1 MATCTEFKNN
11 DFPTDMNLDVSCSE
25 ANVSAGPVSLTNGAS
40 MNLSNTG
47 SFNLQDLSTTDG
59 GNITINAGGDLALN
73 NVTCGADLTLVVS
86 GMLTLNGALNVKGS
100 ISVQSGGELQI
111 NQSITQQE
119 GGTPGPID
127 ISATGKITVSGPITG
142 EKDVLIES
150 TGDMLQIDSTVEG
163 KGEISLQAPSSE
175 VNVTQNI
182 TQQDGDDLGTLRISA
197 SGKVTIEGTVTGKK
211 NMIIEST
218 GDEVEINDM
227 IIYDGDTGDEDLIEI
242 KTANNDITVTEQIN
256 AGGAFLRFTANQGKI
271 DVSADILAPNNHAVF
286 VADKEI
292 ALANVDV
299 SGNAEIGQDLAGSIQ
314 IMPFKNGGAATQFT
328 IGGSGHT
335 NGVNGKLFART
346 ATGGLSDPER
356 WSGGVLVFNKGNGG
370 IKLDKTTDIVVR
382 ATSSKNGVI
391 VLDADE
397 GNIDI
402 PEGTLSVNGQS
413 GNSAG
418 LITLIGQDINFP
430 DSGKTIL
437 SASDT
442 VSSGGLQHTIALSAE
457 NINYSSAQGLDLR
470 ANGAGDM
477 TWVSAVALFPK
488 GGLKAIIEVDGSGFK
503 YTVEP
508 QNNFDG
514 TDAPL
519 NVTGA
524 GPLTITS
531 NGSNS
536 QVRVTGNPVTFDI
549 QGDVSIVSNGQS
561 NTNVTFSYTGP
572 SSPGAQGLILFGPGS
587 YEFLSNG
594 MSGGNGGSVLFS
606 MPSIEFNPAGGV
618 VCRASGEGAGMGGNV
633 IVNASNGNVSKDEQ
647 ITLELIANG
656 GGSGGQGGL
665 VAINATLDINLKDV
679 TCRANGA
686 GSGNGGA
693 VTINGTQLVVLDK
706 ANIVSQAG
714 TDGNGGSININS
726 RTIRIND
733 NTEEG
738 GDTTLIRCMGGSNT
752 GDGGILNII
761 SQDAQSVGNEVN
773 IFASPQGSG
782 KGGSVT
788 VRSVNTSGVDIYGEN
803 VNIQAKGL
811 GTSGDGGVVTIEG
824 GDIVLNA
831 QVVALAQDEG
841 KGGTVTINADAS
853 LTMEDKLVSVVGGT
867 VSGDGGDIN
876 LTMDSLSTSNGLNLQ
891 ARAMENGVGGNIIF
905 TVTGT
910 EMAMLPAN
918 TAFNLTGGAT
928 DGKGGNLIIDH
939 EGELMIETDAV
950 FNANSIASNGGDG
963 GTVTINGQARILVKG
978 QIVAG
983 GQGTGLG
990 GNITINNPCID
1001 IEDGQIRANGD
1012 FGQVNLMGT
1021 GSLPFNF
1028 TKTSQDT
1035 AKGVVAANGSDT
1047 NPMKGGTVTI
1057 SNPNAAINIGTGFA
1071 VRANGSNGDSDGGIV
1086 NLTTQD
1092 TIKADGIIAANS
1104 VGAGLGGSV
1113 NLSANTINSM
1123 NGEIRAIG
1131 DNGQV
1136 NITGSGT
1143 GAISFSSDTTDPEKG
1158 VISANSSTSGP
1169 VKAGTVSINNPNGQI
1184 IIGSDFAVR
1193 ANGAEGD
1200 AEGGTITLNSLS
1212 LIDVSGEIVAN
1223 GMGSGEGGSINIEG
1237 DELMLNNSTLRAKA
1251 QSSGNGG
1258 TLMISSTSTLDL
1270 TNAEI
1275 NANAGTSSGNAG
1287 TVDIKYASAS
1297 ELNLGR
1303 LLAKAFAETAE
1314 PGSISITNEDGQD
1327 MIVVL
1332 NGDID
1337 TAVDLQQTQLLQN
1350 EKVGTFELKVTDPV
1364 GQKITLQINAGD
1376 IKSGLKQI
1384 AKAVSITNNQ
1394 DDARLLVRQVESIG
1408 GTGSNTDIILTG
1420 KDSLLELLDS
1430 ESTVKTLFSSTNIQV
1445 ANITNPGEIS
1455 GSFLT
1460 IESPNA
1466 ASGSFEL
1473 NNSGSITTTPLSIGL
1488 SLRGNVSISAT
1499 NGVLSGLTILGGG
1512 IISGNSIE
1520 LNTISGNFVNDG
1532 ITQLITDPASGAP
1545 SFAKI
1550 RYKSFTNNPGA
1561 SIVKSLSSGSGE
1573 SVIQLI
1579 PSPSA
1584 DFFNDGTIISNDQV
1598 RFTPAGP
1605 VSIIIAGDG
1614 TIQANRIDFVSAG
1627 GGDWS
1632 ISQGKL
1638 LSSSGSGRAIVRITR
1653 PGTGVGNIDVDITNG
1668 DIFVESI
1675 LAEGNINIKAFGSVE
1690 IAPAGSINRLLAGSL
1705 TLQSTNANAGSIVVG
1720 AGALLVAPIGTAT
1733 LSIGTASQVA
1743 GTKPSCVTESLSNGG
1758 AVFYGTNGISCTG
1771 NNTVEANGGQIV
1783 FDTGSRPA
1791 SAIFLG
1797 GNTKISVAAP

>member
-25 ANVSAGPVSLTNGAS
+25 ANVSAGPVSLSNGAS

-73 NVTCGADLTLVVS
+73 NVTCGADLTLVIS

-100 ISVQSGGELQI
+100 ISIQSGGELQI

-150 TGDMLQIDSTVEG
+150 TGDMLQVDSTIEG
-163 KGEISLQAPSSE
+163 KGEIRLQAPSSE
-175 VNVTQNI
+175 VNITQNI

-197 SGKVTIEGTVTGKK
+197 SGKVTIEGTVTGKM

-218 GDEVEINDM
+218 GDEVVINDM

-299 SGNAEIGQDLAGSIQ
+299 SGNAEVGQDLAGSIQ

-356 WSGGVLVFNKGNGG
+356 WSGGVLVFNKRNGG

-572 SSPGAQGLILFGPGS
+572 SSPGAQGLILSGPGS

-618 VCRASGEGAGMGGNV
+618 VCRASGEGSGMGGNV

-761 SQDAQSVGNEVN
+761 SQDVLSVGNEVN
-773 IFASPQGSG
+773 IFASPQGTG
-782 KGGSVT
+782 NGGPINLS
-788 VRSVNTSGVDIYGEN
+788 SINLGVELYGEN
-803 VNIQAKGL
+803 VIVQSKGSGAGGNGGDITIQGHSSDGDLTINASL
-811 GTSGDGGVVTIEG
+811 VALADTEGDGGSI
-824 GDIVLNA
+824 
-831 QVVALAQDEG
+831 
-841 KGGTVTINADAS
+841 TINGS
-853 LTMEDKLVSVVGGT
+853 SVNILDKPITVVGGT
-867 VSGDGGDIN
+867 TTGNGGIVELTSNYLNAELALVIQANARGDGEGGEINMTLNGNEETIFAQNSSLNVSGGETSGKAGTIN
-876 LTMDSLSTSNGLNLQ
+876 IDTQG
-891 ARAMENGVGGNIIF
+891 
-905 TVTGT
+905 
-910 EMAMLPAN
+910 MLRVEP
-918 TAFNLTGGAT
+918 
-928 DGKGGNLIIDH
+928 
-939 EGELMIETDAV
+939 DAV
-950 FNANSIASNGGDG
+950 LNANGRAE
-963 GTVTINGQARILVKG
+963 
-978 QIVAG
+978 
-983 GQGTGLG
+983 TGSEG
-990 GNITINNPCID
+990 GNITVTTQDVLTLKGKFVANSSKEGFFGGTIQVNAPTID
-1001 IEDGQIRANGD
+1001 FTDAEVRANGD
-1012 FGQVNLMGT
+1012 V
-1021 GSLPFNF
+1021 GSIEFIGNGPGNFNF
-1028 TKTSQDT
+1028 SK
-1035 AKGVVAANGSDT
+1035 V
-1047 NPMKGGTVTI
+1047 
-1057 SNPNAAINIGTGFA
+1057 
-1071 VRANGSNGDSDGGIV
+1071 
-1086 NLTTQD
+1086 
-1092 TIKADGIIAANS
+1092 
-1104 VGAGLGGSV
+1104 
-1113 NLSANTINSM
+1113 
-1123 NGEIRAIG
+1123 
-1131 DNGQV
+1131 
-1136 NITGSGT
+1136 
-1143 GAISFSSDTTDPEKG
+1143 SSDPEKG
-1158 VISANSSTSGP
+1158 VIAANNTADGTVAISANALLESADP
-1169 VKAGTVSINNPNGQI
+1169 VPQTFVRIAPIDNVTINNDVVVRLNGIAGDAAGGIVLVQGKVVTI
-1184 IIGSDFAVR
+1184 HGSVI
-1193 ANGAEGD
+1193 ANG
-1200 AEGGTITLNSLS
+1200 T
-1212 LIDVSGEIVAN
+1212 
-1223 GMGSGEGGSINIEG
+1223 GSGQGGSINITGQENIQINNDTTTFSANGG
-1237 DELMLNNSTLRAKA
+1237 DADSFGGDIALNINTETNKLDLYDLQRTIFSAK
-1251 QSSGNGG
+1251 GNGSG
-1258 TLMISSTSTLDL
+1258 AGGRVS
-1270 TNAEI
+1270 I
-1275 NANAGTSSGNAG
+1275 NQASGGPTGNRSGIDFGLIFNVDGGESLAAGSLEG
-1287 TVDIKYASAS
+1287 TVS
-1297 ELNLGR
+1297 
-1303 LLAKAFAETAE
+1303 
-1314 PGSISITNEDGQD
+1314 
-1327 MIVVL
+1327 L
-1332 NGDID
+1332 NGVIAD
-1337 TAVDLQQTQLLQN
+1337 
-1350 EKVGTFELKVTDPV
+1350 KVRTELDFPKSYWTTTGQAEQIPYSSV
-1364 GQKITLQINAGD
+1364 GNLHPNN
-1376 IKSGLKQI
+1376 
-1384 AKAVSITNNQ
+1384 KA
-1394 DDARLLVRQVESIG
+1394 
-1408 GTGSNTDIILTG
+1408 
-1420 KDSLLELLDS
+1420 LLELNRVTLIVHPTLEFLKTFFDIDEDLYKATGVTFRIEDDAS
-1430 ESTVKTLFSSTNIQV
+1430 RPLYINVTTTKGVEPLTRIELIESTIHEFGHAISISLGRIAFSQSYVNAVTKDYFDFDYTTDGGSAANSPKNPACESFILGAEAPFFFTPYGVDNSGNPLFVCGSDGSGPVNPPFANVLNTAILDQLGKHIFRPTVIPKFGGLGYPELFAQAFAFVSYTINEDPFDTGDFV
-1445 ANITNPGEIS
+1445 ANRV
-1455 GSFLT
+1455 FQ
-1460 IESPNA
+1460 
-1466 ASGSFEL
+1466 
-1473 NNSGSITTTPLSIGL
+1473 
-1488 SLRGNVSISAT
+1488 
-1499 NGVLSGLTILGGG
+1499 
-1512 IISGNSIE
+1512 
-1520 LNTISGNFVNDG
+1520 NTISSEGQYVRLSCILNWALSVSDGNHDIPGSCENS
-1532 ITQLITDPASGAP
+1532 TAP
-1545 SFAKI
+1545 SW
-1550 RYKSFTNNPGA
+1550 YQP
-1561 SIVKSLSSGSGE
+1561 SLTPN
-1573 SVIQLI
+1573 I
-1579 PSPSA
+1579 PS
-1584 DFFNDGTIISNDQV
+1584 
-1598 RFTPAGP
+1598 
-1605 VSIIIAGDG
+1605 
-1614 TIQANRIDFVSAG
+1614 
-1627 GGDWS
+1627 
-1632 ISQGKL
+1632 
-1638 LSSSGSGRAIVRITR
+1638 
-1653 PGTGVGNIDVDITNG
+1653 
-1668 DIFVESI
+1668 
-1675 LAEGNINIKAFGSVE
+1675 
-1690 IAPAGSINRLLAGSL
+1690 
-1705 TLQSTNANAGSIVVG
+1705 
-1720 AGALLVAPIGTAT
+1720 
-1733 LSIGTASQVA
+1733 
-1743 GTKPSCVTESLSNGG
+1743 
-1758 AVFYGTNGISCTG
+1758 
-1771 NNTVEANGGQIV
+1771 
-1783 FDTGSRPA
+1783 
-1791 SAIFLG
+1791 
-1797 GNTKISVAAP
+1797 

>member
-11 DFPTDMNLDVSCSE
+11 DFPTDEDLSVSCGE
-25 ANVSAGPVSLTNGAS
+25 ANVSAGPVSLSNGAS

-59 GNITINAGGDLALN
+59 GNITISVGGDLTLN
-73 NVTCGADLTLVVS
+73 NVTCGADLTLVAS
-86 GMLTLNGALNVKGS
+86 GILTLNGALNVKGK
-100 ISVQSGGELQI
+100 ISMQSGGDFMVNQTISQEEGEFTIQSGGELMI

-119 GGTPGPID
+119 AGTPGPID
-127 ISATGKITVSGPITG
+127 ISATGKITVTGPITG
-142 EKDVLIES
+142 EKDVFIES

-211 NMIIEST
+211 NMLIEST
-218 GDEVEINDM
+218 GDEVVINDM

-299 SGNAEIGQDLAGSIQ
+299 SGNAEVGQDLAGSIQ

-397 GNIDI
+397 GSIDI

-572 SSPGAQGLILFGPGS
+572 SSPGAQGLILSGPGS

-761 SQDAQSVGNEVN
+761 SQDVLSVGNEVN
-773 IFASPQGSG
+773 IFASPQGTG
-782 KGGSVT
+782 NGGPINLS
-788 VRSVNTSGVDIYGEN
+788 SINLGVELYGEN
-803 VNIQAKGL
+803 VIVQSKGSGAGGNGGDITIQGHSSDGDLTINASL
-811 GTSGDGGVVTIEG
+811 VALADTEGDGGSI
-824 GDIVLNA
+824 
-831 QVVALAQDEG
+831 
-841 KGGTVTINADAS
+841 TINGS
-853 LTMEDKLVSVVGGT
+853 SVNILDKPITVVGGT
-867 VSGDGGDIN
+867 TTGNGGIVELTSNYLNAELALVIQANARGDGEGGEIN
-876 LTMDSLSTSNGLNLQ
+876 LTLNGNEETIFAQNSSLNVSGGETSGK
-891 ARAMENGVGGNIIF
+891 AGIINID
-905 TVTGT
+905 TQG
-910 EMAMLPAN
+910 MLRV
-918 TAFNLTGGAT
+918 
-928 DGKGGNLIIDH
+928 
-939 EGELMIETDAV
+939 EQDAIL
-950 FNANSIASNGGDG
+950 NANGRA
-963 GTVTINGQARILVKG
+963 A
-978 QIVAG
+978 
-983 GQGTGLG
+983 TGSEG
-990 GNITINNPCID
+990 GNITVTTQDILTLKGKFVANSSKEGFFGGTIQVNAPTID
-1001 IEDGQIRANGD
+1001 FTDAEVRANGD
-1012 FGQVNLMGT
+1012 V
-1021 GSLPFNF
+1021 GSIEFIGNGPGNFNF
-1028 TKTSQDT
+1028 SK
-1035 AKGVVAANGSDT
+1035 V
-1047 NPMKGGTVTI
+1047 
-1057 SNPNAAINIGTGFA
+1057 
-1071 VRANGSNGDSDGGIV
+1071 
-1086 NLTTQD
+1086 
-1092 TIKADGIIAANS
+1092 
-1104 VGAGLGGSV
+1104 
-1113 NLSANTINSM
+1113 
-1123 NGEIRAIG
+1123 
-1131 DNGQV
+1131 
-1136 NITGSGT
+1136 
-1143 GAISFSSDTTDPEKG
+1143 SSDPEKG
-1158 VISANSSTSGP
+1158 VIAANNTAAGGVVAVSGLSVRGLVAEEAQSQIRIEP
-1169 VKAGTVSINNPNGQI
+1169 SGNLTVGAE
-1184 IIGSDFAVR
+1184 FAIR
-1193 ANGAEGD
+1193 ANGTGVDSNA
-1200 AEGGTITLNSLS
+1200 GTITILTPQTAEIAGTLS
-1212 LIDVSGEIVAN
+1212 VN
-1223 GMGSGEGGSINIEG
+1223 GNGSGDGGVLTIDS
-1237 DELMLNNSTLRAKA
+1237 DRLNLASSRLSSNSGL
-1251 QSSGNGG
+1251 SGGNGG
-1258 TLMISSTSTLDL
+1258 TINISTKEPNLNIDSVLAKSAVLPGRGSVQILNTDSALAQFQVTILGNINTSISTGERGNGFLSIQKLGPEISDTPAVLLGISNLVTEFKTMLNIEDVKGITVELDANVIVPVFKINDTSNNLTGPGSFLQGNSAEAGFEIVDGGSFSGLFADLAVSAPIFINNGLVRSRSLFVAAQDEDPDGDLVFINNGTIETVNDSENSDGNISIQAPSDTGSVTLL
-1270 TNAEI
+1270 GSGTISCKNVTVL
-1275 NANAGTSSGNAG
+1275 AGRLLVENQSRWNLDASPNNVFILG
-1287 TVDIKYASAS
+1287 TLELASAS
-1297 ELNLGR
+1297 SSLTLGLRTGVTGQYKVTLNVNTIANNGLIDFSNGIVELRSPISFITPFEEVIVVGTGTIKLVELKLDLITGLDFSQSRLENSLGHNVRCYGNVPLGDGTGNCKFSIDNGINLGDLILSGGDLDIR
-1303 LLAKAFAETAE
+1303 TLGETRILAAAAVRALFGSVLLSSDE
-1314 PGSISITNEDGQD
+1314 SITFEVGSTMSSVGN
-1327 MIVVL
+1327 IVV
-1332 NGDID
+1332 
-1337 TAVDLQQTQLLQN
+1337 
-1350 EKVGTFELKVTDPV
+1350 
-1364 GQKITLQINAGD
+1364 
-1376 IKSGLKQI
+1376 
-1384 AKAVSITNNQ
+1384 
-1394 DDARLLVRQVESIG
+1394 SIG
-1408 GTGSNTDIILTG
+1408 
-1420 KDSLLELLDS
+1420 
-1430 ESTVKTLFSSTNIQV
+1430 
-1445 ANITNPGEIS
+1445 P
-1455 GSFLT
+1455 T
-1460 IESPNA
+1460 IESAPGVALDSSLADIDDSGGTINWGLGGISASAPGDPPNKN
-1466 ASGSFEL
+1466 SVSVL
-1473 NNSGSITTTPLSIGL
+1473 NNRSITFD
-1488 SLRGNVSISAT
+1488 A
-1499 NGVLSGLTILGGG
+1499 
-1512 IISGNSIE
+1512 
-1520 LNTISGNFVNDG
+1520 D
-1532 ITQLITDPASGAP
+1532 Q
-1545 SFAKI
+1545 
-1550 RYKSFTNNPGA
+1550 
-1561 SIVKSLSSGSGE
+1561 
-1573 SVIQLI
+1573 I
-1579 PSPSA
+1579 PSK
-1584 DFFNDGTIISNDQV
+1584 IS
-1598 RFTPAGP
+1598 
-1605 VSIIIAGDG
+1605 
-1614 TIQANRIDFVSAG
+1614 
-1627 GGDWS
+1627 
-1632 ISQGKL
+1632 L
-1638 LSSSGSGRAIVRITR
+1638 
-1653 PGTGVGNIDVDITNG
+1653 
-1668 DIFVESI
+1668 
-1675 LAEGNINIKAFGSVE
+1675 
-1690 IAPAGSINRLLAGSL
+1690 
-1705 TLQSTNANAGSIVVG
+1705 
-1720 AGALLVAPIGTAT
+1720 
-1733 LSIGTASQVA
+1733 
-1743 GTKPSCVTESLSNGG
+1743 NGG
-1758 AVFYGTNGISCTG
+1758 VTI
-1771 NNTVEANGGQIV
+1771 EA
-1783 FDTGSRPA
+1783 A
-1791 SAIFLG
+1791 
-1797 GNTKISVAAP
+1797 